1 MLHPHTDLARPVA
14 VLEVGLDLVELE
26 DEVVAE
32 VGHVAPLPPLAT
44 DGGRAVGAAGEEVVG
59 ELDDA
64 LALGLHV
71 LDCVQL
77 LCARLGTERKKLDD
91 ISSSDFVDT
100 DFSGLRK

>member
-1 MLHPHTDLARPVA
+1 MGVTTTTSTCTPLTDLARPVA
-14 VLEVGLDLVELE
+14 VLEVGFDLVELE

-44 DGGRAVGAAGEEVVG
+44 DGGRVVGAAGEEVVG

-71 LDCVQL
+71 LDGVKL
-77 LCARLGTERKKLDD
+77 LGARLGTERKKKLDD
-91 ISSSDFVDT
+91 IVI
-100 DFSGLRK
+100 